1 MEVLSIWVD
10 LRGCVQDF
18 LYAHVFFF
26 DCDVFA
32 VVVAFVVAG
41 AGTVAFSAVGRLDC
55 GHVMYLDDSWITTI
69 CICNTRGMS
78 KSIFTRDSVGS

>member
-26 DCDVFA
+26 DCDVF
-32 VVVAFVVAG
+32 VVVAAFVVAG
-41 AGTVAFSAVGRLDC
+41 AGTVAFSVVGLLDR
-55 GHVMYLDDSWITTI
+55 GHVMYLDDSWMTTI
-69 CICNTRGMS
+69 CIYNTQGVS
-78 KSIFTRDSVGS
+78 KSIFT